1 MSTSRV
7 ALTGKTR
14 TCPHCKATILESASV
29 CPACQHHL
37 RFDPK
42 AIVERR
48 LQPAFSALRVE
59 GGFKHPV
66 GGEPWEY
73 AVVVSI
79 RNDRGEELA
88 RKVVGVGALA
98 PNEGRQVMVSVDVF
112 TATGPVVEVERRTD
126 PSHAPER
133 KATPAP
139 APAPAE
145 RKELPEPQRSLQ
157 SMAQQT
163 KDKLKPPK

>member
-1 MSTSRV
+1 VNTGRV
-7 ALTGKTR
+7 VLTGKTR
-14 TCPHCKATILESASV
+14 VCPHCKSTILESSSV

-59 GGFKHPV
+59 GGFKHPA

-73 AVVVSI
+73 SVVISI

-98 PNEGRQVMVSVDVF
+98 PNEGRTVTLSVDVF
-112 TATGPVVEVERRTD
+112 TATGPVVEVERRVDTL
-126 PSHAPER
+126 HAPE
-133 KATPAP
+133 KK
-139 APAPAE
+139 PAE
-145 RKELPEPQRSLQ
+145 RPPTDKKALPEPQRSLQ
-157 SMAQQT
+157 SLAQQT

>member
-1 MSTSRV
+1 MNTGRV

-14 TCPHCKATILESASV
+14 TCPHCKATILESSSV

-42 AIVERR
+42 ATVERR

-73 AVVVSI
+73 AVVISI

-98 PNEGRQVMVSVDVF
+98 PNEGRTVTVSVDVF
-112 TATGPVVEVERRTD
+112 TDTGPPIEVERRADTTR
-126 PSHAPER
+126 APD
-133 KATPAP
+133 KTPTKP
-139 APAPAE
+139 PE
-145 RKELPEPQRSLQ
+145 KKELPEPQRSLQ
-157 SMAQQT
+157 SMAQQS
-163 KDKLKPPK
+163 KSQLKPPK

>member
-1 MSTSRV
+1 VNTGRV

-14 TCPHCKATILESASV
+14 TCPHCKATILESSSV

-59 GGFKHPV
+59 GGFKHPA

-73 AVVVSI
+73 SVVISI
-79 RNDRGEELA
+79 RNDRGEEVA

-98 PNEGRQVMVSVDVF
+98 PNEGRTVTVSVDVF
-112 TATGPVVEVERRTD
+112 TATGPVVEVERRSDT
-126 PSHAPER
+126 SHAADR
-133 KATPAP
+133 KPAGR
-139 APAPAE
+139 AE
-145 RKELPEPQRSLQ
+145 RKDLPEPQRSLQ

>member
-1 MSTSRV
+1 MNTGRV

-14 TCPHCKATILESASV
+14 TCPHCKATILESSSV

-59 GGFKHPV
+59 GGFKHPA

-73 AVVVSI
+73 SVVISI
-79 RNDRGEELA
+79 RNDRGEEVA
-88 RKVVGVGALA
+88 RKVVGVGALG
-98 PNEGRQVMVSVDVF
+98 PNEGRTVTVSVDVF
-112 TATGPVVEVERRTD
+112 TAAGPPEVERRETA
-126 PSHAPER
+126 APR
-133 KATPAP
+133 PTP
-139 APAPAE
+139 E
-145 RKELPEPQRSLQ
+145 KDKKQLPEPQRSLQ
-157 SMAQQT
+157 NMTQNVT
-163 KDKLKPPK
+163 KGPSKPLK

>member
-1 MSTSRV
+1 VNTGRV
-7 ALTGKTR
+7 VLTGKTR
-14 TCPHCKATILESASV
+14 VCPHCKSTILESSSV

-59 GGFKHPV
+59 GGFKHPA

-73 AVVVSI
+73 SVVISI

-98 PNEGRQVMVSVDVF
+98 PNEGRTVTLSVDVF
-112 TATGPVVEVERRTD
+112 TATGPVVEVERRVDTL
-126 PSHAPER
+126 HAPE
-133 KATPAP
+133 KK
-139 APAPAE
+139 PAE
-145 RKELPEPQRSLQ
+145 RPAGKKELPEPQRSLQ
-157 SMAQQT
+157 SLAQQT

>member
-1 MSTSRV
+1 VNTSRV

-14 TCPHCKATILESASV
+14 TCPHCKATILESSSV

-37 RFDPK
+37 RFDSK
-42 AIVERR
+42 SIVERR

-59 GGFKHPV
+59 GGFKHPA

-73 AVVVSI
+73 SVVVSI

-88 RKVVGVGALA
+88 RKVVGVGALS

-112 TATGPVVEVERRTD
+112 TAAGPPIEVERRAD
-126 PSHAPER
+126 NARGPD
-133 KATPAP
+133 KKPAA

-163 KDKLKPPK
+163 KDRLKPPK